1 MGRLRLQQRKSAVA
15 IMTHLKRSQEPGGG
29 NEAPLCERGP
39 KSGRLEWAD
48 GQMGRGTP
56 DTYAKIEN
64 EHSVESQV

>member
-1 MGRLRLQQRKSAVA
+1 
-15 IMTHLKRSQEPGGG
+15 MTHLKRSQEPGGG